1 MDKNRIPDSLSA
13 QQHLMPLMGQ
23 MNRQWRRII
32 DEQLRPRGLSEAMW
46 LPLLHLARA
55 TEAMRQKDLARSLSL
70 DSSSVVRLLD
80 GLEQAGLIERAEHA
94 DRRAKTLRLTTAGKA
109 TVRKVETLLAKNRE
123 KVFSGLSAPQLN
135 DAFATLQQLA
145 ARLDSLE
152 QDMRL

>member
-1 MDKNRIPDSLSA
+1 MEKNRSA
-13 QQHLMPLMGQ
+13 DALAVQHHLMPLMGQ

-55 TEAMRQKDLARSLSL
+55 TEAMRQKDLARSLAL

-80 GLEQAGLIERAEHA
+80 GLEQAGLIERAGHV
-94 DRRAKTLRLTTAGKA
+94 DRRAKTIRLTSAGKA
-109 TVRKVETLLAKNRE
+109 MVRRVETLLAKNRE
-123 KVFSGLSAPQLN
+123 RVFSSIPEQQLN

-145 ARLDSLE
+145 SRLDSLE

>member
-1 MDKNRIPDSLSA
+1 MDKNKISDSLAA
-13 QQHLMPLMGQ
+13 QQYFMPLMGQ

-80 GLEQAGLIERAEHA
+80 VLEQSGLIERVVHV
-94 DRRAKTLRLTTAGKA
+94 DRRAKTLRLTAAGKA
-109 TVRKVETLLAKNRE
+109 TVRKVEALLAKNRE
-123 KVFSGLSAPQLN
+123 QIFSCIPEQQLN
-135 DAFATLQQLA
+135 GAFATLQQLA
-145 ARLDSLE
+145 TRLDEFE
-152 QDMRL
+152 QDMDP